1 MEDEEY
7 TIVLAFNHPQLLI
20 LHTAL
25 EKSWRNW
32 PGGHPMEQMV
42 LEELKNKTFTMI
54 IESQFSDLR

>member
-7 TIVLAFNHPQLLI
+7 TMLLAFNHSQLLI